1 MLPESLE
8 TQECRPHESESH
20 GRHLLVSLDLPDWRA
35 TLATYY
41 FRWVSESISSN
52 LLEINS
58 SITAIVG
65 ESFTSDFDF

>member
-1 MLPESLE
+1 MLPDSLE

-20 GRHLLVSLDLPDWRA
+20 GRHLLASLDLPDWRA
-35 TLATYY
+35 TLAAYY
-41 FRWVSESISSN
+41 FSSEFISSN

-65 ESFTSDFDF
+65 ESFASDFDF